1 MGRVPRYSGVW
12 NQYQWIERWARNY
25 ENFSLNA
32 CYGEFPFRVPIILQL
47 SYLIPQ
53 QATGLSGSSNRTV
66 KCLSRPTPYADLR
79 IYADLLCDLLSWRR
93 WLRSLFSW
101 QPWDFPWG
109 FLALSFCNDFLV
121 SWVPGFLATWFAGF
135 LGWFTAPQ
143 LWMTRVTPE
152 RRRVGLALRRWDA
165 DGKDEWSIE
174 GATQI

>member
-1 MGRVPRYSGVW
+1 MPVMASSRS
-12 NQYQWIERWARNY
+12 E
-25 ENFSLNA
+25 
-32 CYGEFPFRVPIILQL
+32 CQL
-47 SYLIPQ
+47 SYNYPTSYLNKPQ
-53 QATGLSGSSNRTV
+53 AYQVHQTGRLSAWV
-66 KCLSRPTPYADLR
+66 DQPPYADLR

-121 SWVPGFLATWFAGF
+121 SWVPGLLATWFAGF

-143 LWMTRVTPE
+143 LWMTRLTPE